1 MVGSNKIL
9 TVSYGTFS
17 CTLEGFDEPFN
28 TMKAIAEYFRDL
40 AADDR
45 YFGAEPPTP
54 DAEML
59 QRIAEREIQRRVE
72 ARVSETGL
80 TLRQTETAPAPE
92 IAPATMPAAAT
103 AAEVPVNVEA
113 TPATVDM
120 VAVAPVVVQAIAAVV
135 SDDESD
141 AEADDEPET
150 IADTDDEPV
159 AAIEF
164 EAVEEPEFDI
174 EADEQAVQPADAH
187 QDEDESDY
195 DVVIDTIMADAA
207 QPVPMEE
214 SAAPAPILFADEEIE
229 PESDS
234 VAAKLARIRAVVEGV
249 RNGTVAAF
257 DDTEEDAVEATEAA
271 PVDDDFAFAIDT
283 HEDLPELVA
292 AEAARA
298 AAQDAPSQDLEGEV
312 AEAVEQDGDIDLAM
326 LADDVD
332 SADDADSADEA
343 DKIEAVA
350 EIQVP
355 DHEPLSAPA
364 ADAMLADD
372 ASDDVSLDEEEMDFD
387 DEEGDIAYAI
397 AAEYD
402 DETVAEAAEA
412 AASEPEDAELM
423 ARLSELGMTADHQDA
438 VTDARSEA
446 SEAPESGADDDLQAT
461 ISAISEADD
470 NDGDAAMGDAETGQ
484 SPSFFQRA
492 RARVIRLSKV
502 ATILGHSNTDDAT
515 GEKPAEETKAE
526 LSEAAMD
533 AVIDETPAQGA
544 HDEDPDIGR
553 LMDEAKSK
561 LEGAESRRKFSAI
574 SHLKAAVAATLA
586 DRQMR
591 PGEMPANPGSGDG
604 SGIEPYRDDLS
615 KAVRPRRPS
624 SDAASATPRP
634 TLELR
639 PAPLVLVSEQRI
651 DRPAGSGAEGSV
663 VRPRRVA
670 AGNLA
675 IFAEDEDDGAEE
687 AMEVTPESASS
698 FADFAG
704 KLGATT
710 LTELL
715 EAAAVYTASIEGRPH
730 FTRPHLLRKVEFV
743 STRTYNRED
752 SLRSFGTLLR
762 QGKIQKTG
770 RGQFTVTDNSRF
782 MHEARRVH

>member
-1 MVGSNKIL
+1 
-9 TVSYGTFS
+9 
-17 CTLEGFDEPFN
+17 
-28 TMKAIAEYFRDL
+28 
-40 AADDR
+40 
-45 YFGAEPPTP
+45 
-54 DAEML
+54 
-59 QRIAEREIQRRVE
+59 
-72 ARVSETGL
+72 
-80 TLRQTETAPAPE
+80 
-92 IAPATMPAAAT
+92 
-103 AAEVPVNVEA
+103 
-113 TPATVDM
+113 
-120 VAVAPVVVQAIAAVV
+120 
-135 SDDESD
+135 
-141 AEADDEPET
+141 
-150 IADTDDEPV
+150 
-159 AAIEF
+159 
-164 EAVEEPEFDI
+164 
-174 EADEQAVQPADAH
+174 
-187 QDEDESDY
+187 
-195 DVVIDTIMADAA
+195 
-207 QPVPMEE
+207 
-214 SAAPAPILFADEEIE
+214 
-229 PESDS
+229 
-234 VAAKLARIRAVVEGV
+234 
-249 RNGTVAAF
+249 
-257 DDTEEDAVEATEAA
+257 
-271 PVDDDFAFAIDT
+271 
-283 HEDLPELVA
+283 VA

-298 AAQDAPSQDLEGEV
+298 AAQDALPQDPEGEI
-312 AEAVEQDGDIDLAM
+312 AEAVEQDGEIDLAM

-332 SADDADSADEA
+332 SADDAESADEA
-343 DKIEAVA
+343 DTIEAVA

-355 DHEPLSAPA
+355 EHEPLSAPA

-387 DEEGDIAYAI
+387 DEEGDIDYAI
-397 AAEYD
+397 SAEYD
-402 DETVAEAAEA
+402 DEAVAEAAET
-412 AASEPEDAELM
+412 ASEPEDAELM
-423 ARLSELGMTADHQDA
+423 ARLSELGMTADHRDA
-438 VTDARSEA
+438 VADTHSDAA
-446 SEAPESGADDDLQAT
+446 EAPDAGADDRLQET
-461 ISAISEADD
+461 ISALGEADD
-470 NDGDAAMGDAETGQ
+470 NDAALSEAESAQG
-484 SPSFFQRA
+484 PSFFQRA

-502 ATILGHSNTDDAT
+502 ATILGHANADDAT
-515 GEKPAEETKAE
+515 GDKPAEETKAE
-526 LSEAAMD
+526 LSEDAMD
-533 AVIDETPAQGA
+533 AAIDEAPAQGE

-591 PGEMPANPGSGDG
+591 PGEMPAHQGSGDG

-624 SDAASATPRP
+624 SEAASATPRP

-782 MHEARRVH
+782 MHEARRAH